1 MWRRFVVVVVRRAKA
16 KEWNNCASTEQTLSL
31 GAIDAVDIVRRRAP
45 PSRWFYESPEI
56 IVASFVRRD
65 RASLATF
72 ALASPSRHGSS
83 SYTPSTR
90 LAPELRATFCQYDAS
105 SASALHPY
113 PANNICAANAAAF
126 ASPCFAFL
134 SVSTYH
140 LDAASSTQS
149 LNFPFVTGSMS
160 SSTANAR
167 ISCVASC
174 AKSPFSSSSLVVV
187 VVVELP
193 LSGRP
198 RARSRCRLC
207 CRA

>member
-1 MWRRFVVVVVRRAKA
+1 MV
-16 KEWNNCASTEQTLSL
+16 SDDLL
-31 GAIDAVDIVRRRAP
+31 
-45 PSRWFYESPEI
+45 EI
-56 IVASFVRRD
+56 IVVSFAGVD
-65 RASLATF
+65 RASLAAF
-72 ALASPSRHGSS
+72 APASTPRHGSS

-113 PANNICAANAAAF
+113 PTNNICATNAAAF

-187 VVVELP
+187 VVELP
-193 LSGRP
+193 LSARP

-207 CRA
+207 CRAWHGSHRS